1 MAKSNLKKRA
11 NEPTYFHDGTYE
23 PKKLRL
29 FNKFSTRYQLPQE
42 QEELDELEEYSKLR
56 KATLLK
62 EQEEL
67 DVLEKYSKL
76 RKEALLR
83 EQEELD
89 VLEKSSKL
97 RKETLL
103 KEQEELDTLELSSQ
117 DSYTDSVKSMELSD
131 DLDEPLVKPKSPTN
145 FVNKTKLKEVL
156 SSILNVE
163 LDNKV
168 LVDIIFGNKTV
179 IVGRAKINGTS
190 KQLSHIVPHSLI
202 ELIVK
207 SMSNNS
213 AELMIKLQKAVMLFI
228 DLHGYSFT
236 QEELAQ
242 KEYKLIAAK
251 SHGSSALSTPSKK
264 NTYSLVNPKSLKAVD
279 ISPMKAQKATKL
291 FEDKYPKFVTKAV
304 GELVDI
310 FHDYENA
317 DICQILT
324 RFILTLSNKNSLSP
338 VFPREGN
345 TQSCEY
351 RLYTSKIQARTH
363 EGNFEIVTAKEI
375 SQKIKSHKKIDG
387 YIRVVKNEGAKVAN
401 ILKDLKKINDIIDL
415 AQKGEPIDE
424 YEYNDKSLKLANID
438 KAKNI
443 RFFEKYD
450 TTLTSKNFGEFWPIY
465 VAKKLWEIFDLKALE
480 EEVFVLV
487 KSPGIAP
494 KKALTV
500 YTSAKGV
507 KTKQY
512 CIKDGDDYREE
523 LIESVK
529 HKYSKKI
536 TFREQ
541 ELTEDFII
549 FLAKKVLHH
558 LSVAS
563 MAFVNFGTKFKPNS
577 DLEESFLDLVQTDYQ
592 MKKTTLSIFTDA
604 INHYK
609 ETQFPYVDHDSTV
622 TAESIATLSGATL
635 SDIFEDF

>member
-67 DVLEKYSKL
+67 D
-76 RKEALLR
+76 
-83 EQEELD
+83 
-89 VLEKSSKL
+89 
-97 RKETLL
+97 
-103 KEQEELDTLELSSQ
+103 TLELSSQ

-131 DLDEPLVKPKSPTN
+131 DLDEPFVKPKSPTK
-145 FVNKTKLKEVL
+145 FVNKTKLNEVL
-156 SSILNVE
+156 SIILNVK
-163 LDNKV
+163 LDDKV

-264 NTYSLVNPKSLKAVD
+264 NTYSLVTPKSLKAVD
-279 ISPMKAQKATKL
+279 ISPTKAQKATKL

-310 FHDYENA
+310 FHDYENT
-317 DICQILT
+317 D
-324 RFILTLSNKNSLSP
+324 
-338 VFPREGN
+338 
-345 TQSCEY
+345 
-351 RLYTSKIQARTH
+351 
-363 EGNFEIVTAKEI
+363 
-375 SQKIKSHKKIDG
+375 DG